1 MEKTS
6 NRKKAEWLKPYHFK
20 PGLPSANPK
29 GRDYTLANRIKQLT
43 SDGIELADVMIK
55 IMRGQKIEGI
65 YGKPSYKDVREATMW
80 LAEQVFGRAP
90 IKIDA
95 ETDGSG
101 QDLITLIYLQLRKQS
116 DPASRDLTMSH
127 VIDVGPSDPPTNP

>member
-1 MEKTS
+1 MKPATV
-6 NRKKAEWLKPYHFK
+6 RKPEWLEPYHFK
-20 PGLPSANPK
+20 PGQSGNPH
-29 GRDYTLANRIKQLT
+29 GRGLALANRIKEIT
-43 SDGIELADVMIK
+43 GGGVEMADVMIK
-55 IMRGQKIEGI
+55 IMRGQKIEGV

-95 ETDGSG
+95 DTDGSG

-116 DPASRDLTMSH
+116 DPASRDLTTSH
-127 VIDVGPSDPPTNP
+127 VIDVGPSDTPPNS